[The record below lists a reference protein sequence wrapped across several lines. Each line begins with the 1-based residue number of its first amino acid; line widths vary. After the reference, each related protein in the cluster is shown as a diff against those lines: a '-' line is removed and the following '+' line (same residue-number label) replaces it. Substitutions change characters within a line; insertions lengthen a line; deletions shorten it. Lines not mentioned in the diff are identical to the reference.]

1 MEKIN
6 KIILLGQSGQIGS
19 NLKKKIRSIA
29 KNIRCLSKKDLNL
42 EKLSFIKTKLD
53 KFKPNLI
60 INASAFTKVDEAE
73 KDKKKCFKIN
83 VSSTKEIAK
92 WAFKN
97 KCFLTGQSFITFWAL
112 VRALE
117 IMFKTATKICLYRGF
132 QSELRAYFSLI

>member
-1 MEKIN
+1 MKKIEKIL
-6 KIILLGQSGQIGS
+6 LLGSSGQIGS

-73 KDKKKCFKIN
+73 KDKKK
-83 VSSTKEIAK
+83 
-92 WAFKN
+92 
-97 KCFLTGQSFITFWAL
+97 
-112 VRALE
+112 
-117 IMFKTATKICLYRGF
+117 MF
-132 QSELRAYFSLI
+132 